1 MPIRNGADHKR
12 SFIASR
18 QEAQRVERYARL
30 IRAGLLKTREQ
41 KRRERAKKRER
52 SFYMMWSTDDAEDQ
66 SMRRITDHIPAPK
79 RNLPSHA
86 ESYNPPPEFL
96 FNEREVS
103 NPTMSLCVCYFVFT
117 TKWVCVNVLFFC

>member
-41 KRRERAKKRER
+41 KRREREKKRER
-52 SFYMMWSTDDAEDQ
+52 SFYMMWSTDDAEDKH
-66 SMRRITDHIPAPK
+66 MRRITDHIPAPK

-103 NPTMSLCVCYFVFT
+103 YYYCTYMYYKN
-117 TKWVCVNVLFFC
+117 NVKCFLI

>member
-41 KRRERAKKRER
+41 KRREREKKRER
-52 SFYMMWSTDDAEDQ
+52 SFYMMWKTDDAEDEH
-66 SMRRITDHIPAPK
+66 MRRITDHIPAPK

-103 NPTMSLCVCYFVFT
+103 GIILFVICFVIIFLNT
-117 TKWVCVNVLFFC
+117 ILLS